1 MKNSTSF
8 LNKIKTNRA
17 TARIAA
23 ALFSLIFW
31 VGVWIIAA
39 ALAGNS
45 LIFPSPLDVI
55 SRLYELV
62 ATSDFW
68 LAVAVTLFRIT
79 AGLAAGVILA
89 IPLAVLTH
97 RFSVANTLTSP
108 LLTIIRATPV
118 TSFILL
124 AFFWFDKSTIP
135 VFTSFLMVFP
145 IMWAGIATGL
155 ESVPQELIEMT
166 QVFRFPLWRRIT
178 KLYIPAVSP
187 DFRSSLIT
195 SIGLSWKA
203 GVAAEIIAI
212 PRLSIGRNMY
222 EAKVYLET
230 PDLFAWTAVVV
241 ILSLIFE
248 RLLTRLLK
256 GNNTNRGVK
265 EK

>member
-1 MKNSTSF
+1 MKNTTSF
-8 LNKIKTNRA
+8 INNIKTSRA

-23 ALFSLIFW
+23 ALFSLILW
-31 VGVWIIAA
+31 VAVWIAAA

-45 LIFPSPLDVI
+45 LIFPSPFDVI
-55 SRLYELV
+55 TRLIKLV
-62 ATSDFW
+62 ATSGFW

-79 AGLAAGVILA
+79 AGLAAGVIIA

-97 RFSVANTLTSP
+97 RFSAAHILTSP

-166 QVFRFPLWRRIT
+166 RVFRFPLWRRIT
-178 KLYIPAVSP
+178 KLYIPAISA

-203 GVAAEIIAI
+203 GVAAEIIAV
-212 PRLSIGRNMY
+212 PRLSVGRNMY

-230 PDLFAWTAVVV
+230 PDLFAWTVVV
-241 ILSLIFE
+241 VVLSLIFE
-248 RLLTRLLK
+248 RLLARLLR
-256 GNNTNRGVK
+256 GNKIDRRVK